1 MHLIDYFYILFLNVA
16 VGFFIVYVSFHLSH
30 IVTAPPS
37 IAAPVA
43 AQHGID
49 SGRPMAYSLRY
60 SQPAFGI

>member
-1 MHLIDYFYILFLNVA
+1 MHFNDYFYILFLNVA
-16 VGFFIVYVSFHLSH
+16 VGFFIAYVSFHMSH

-49 SGRPMAYSLRY
+49 SGLPMVYSL
-60 SQPAFGI
+60 